1 MQGCGAGGQVQGLK
15 CRIDVWALA
24 AKMGAGN
31 GARVSLFAAG
41 ACAEQLPEHFC
52 QDQGID

>member
-52 QDQGID
+52 QDQGIA